1 MIIIRNVFRLKFGK
15 AKEVKELIPEFKAL
29 NNRHGITQTRAL
41 MDITG
46 ESYTLV
52 FESGYASLSE
62 FETKIQTMFTDLEWG
77 KLYNKFVPFVNSG
90 HREIFTVV
98 GE

>member
-15 AKEVKELIPEFKAL
+15 AKEAKALIPVFKAI
-29 NNRHGITQTRAL
+29 NARHGVTSTRVL
-41 MDITG
+41 TDLTG

-52 FESGYASLSE
+52 FESGHASLSE
-62 FETKIQTMFTDLEWG
+62 FESKMQTLFTDPEWG
-77 KLYNKFVPFVNSG
+77 SVYEKFLPLVNSG
-90 HREIFTVV
+90 YREIFTLV